1 VRRAVAVLIF
11 VFSSAAHAF
20 SCCSNFGQGRI
31 GAGIDVIHEKG
42 MPVANVSLYPASLY
56 VWERNYGVVL
66 AYPIGQPTGLNAEFG
81 GILVR
86 YLHEDVNGTHGN
98 FFTRLSWC
106 WTRACV
112 SFAHISHGAR
122 LFGIK
127 DELDNKGLNFLFLEY
142 KYR

>member
-1 VRRAVAVLIF
+1 MRRAVAVLTF
-11 VFSSAAHAF
+11 LFSSAAHAF

-42 MPVANVSLYPASLY
+42 MAVANISLYPASLY

-66 AYPIGQPTGLNAEFG
+66 AYPIGNPRRLNAEFG

-86 YLHEDVNGTHGN
+86 NIDENTGTHGN
-98 FFTRLSWC
+98 FFTRVSWC
-106 WTRACV
+106 WTKACL
-112 SFAHISHGAR
+112 SFAHVSHGAR
-122 LFGIK
+122 VFGIRE
-127 DELDNKGLNFLFLEY
+127 ELDNKGLNFLFLEY